1 MEQKL
6 SDSIKE
12 TIQGVSEKSTQLEK
26 VHFPALKTL
35 PENVKIHRLTGESFR
50 KFRAHLTLVNL
61 FNFFNCV
68 LFSDRLCIVSL
79 IESDN
84 FSSIR
89 Y

>member
-12 TIQGVSEKSTQLEK
+12 TIQGVSEKSTQLSNS
-26 VHFPALKTL
+26 FPALKTL
-35 PENVKIHRLTGESFR
+35 PENVKIHRLTAESFR
-50 KFRAHLTLVNL
+50 KFRAHLTLV
-61 FNFFNCV
+61 NFFNCV